1 MRNYILVT
9 ASLILLSTTSVSAKE
24 LECSALQGAGKVGI
38 GALVGGTVA
47 VAVTWGVGIVAA
59 PFSAGSSLGAA
70 FYGTPAAAVWG
81 AKGGAILGGYSEAT
95 DCILSP
101 FQEKGR

>member
-9 ASLILLSTTSVSAKE
+9 ASLILLSTTSVSANE

-38 GALVGGTVA
+38 GAVVGGV
-47 VAVTWGVGIVAA
+47 VAVTATWGVAIVAA
-59 PFSAGSSLGAA
+59 PFSAGSSLSAA

-101 FQEKGR
+101 LQEKGR